1 MKFAG
6 GRMQTKTHVYDN
18 SASFEPSLDDVEVQ
32 SPLLRE
38 TRPDTSTS
46 SQMEMGVSSSIS
58 NTSDIR

>member
-1 MKFAG
+1 
-6 GRMQTKTHVYDN
+6 MQTKTHVYDN